1 MKKAHKLKGIS
12 CDLEKILSSEIKYF
26 RTVQLTNFEPYSFE
40 GEIKMLCIIKFVR
53 CPGQTVI
60 LEGNEFLWNTCKRK
74 SIPATPTYRHWKQS
88 VTFVWNE
95 SINFGLITSK
105 LKKTYFKEVPKISW
119 GNFHHVIQII
129 TPPGNLDPNPPHRRK
144 IVTPLCMLCRY
155 MYLCQPYVFMDTKR
169 FYGSLAFFIWSKIL
183 W

>member
-1 MKKAHKLKGIS
+1 
-12 CDLEKILSSEIKYF
+12 
-26 RTVQLTNFEPYSFE
+26 
-40 GEIKMLCIIKFVR
+40 MLCIIKFVR

-60 LEGNEFLWNTCKRK
+60 LEGNEFLWNKRK
-74 SIPATPTYRHWKQS
+74 STPATPTYRHWKQS

-95 SINFGLITSK
+95 SINFGLITSE

-129 TPPGNLDPNPPHRRK
+129 TPSGNLDPTPSHRRK

-155 MYLCQPYVFMDTKR
+155 MYLCQPYVFMESIVGIFHLKQNIMISD
-169 FYGSLAFFIWSKIL
+169 LIWIL
-183 W
+183 FRKKENKVFLQMEYYRYKLMRKKNIQRHRIN

>member
-1 MKKAHKLKGIS
+1 
-12 CDLEKILSSEIKYF
+12 
-26 RTVQLTNFEPYSFE
+26 
-40 GEIKMLCIIKFVR
+40 MLCIIKFVR

-60 LEGNEFLWNTCKRK
+60 LEGNEFLWNKRK
-74 SIPATPTYRHWKQS
+74 TIPAIPTYRHWKQS

-129 TPPGNLDPNPPHRRK
+129 TPSGNLDPTPPAKNSNTFVYALSVHVSLSVIRIHGYQKILSIVGIFHLKQNTMISDLIWFFFRK
-144 IVTPLCMLCRY
+144 KENK
-155 MYLCQPYVFMDTKR
+155 VFLQMEYYR
-169 FYGSLAFFIWSKIL
+169 FYKPHLKYTVLIITKAY
-183 W
+183 